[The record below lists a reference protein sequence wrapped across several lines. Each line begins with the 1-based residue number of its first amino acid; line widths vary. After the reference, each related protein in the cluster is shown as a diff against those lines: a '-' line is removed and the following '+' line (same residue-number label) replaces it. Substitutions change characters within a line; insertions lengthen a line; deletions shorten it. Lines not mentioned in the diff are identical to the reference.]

1 MEALV
6 SLYCNFSKVS
16 SSQALSQA
24 RVGAGLKTVLETI
37 HPVAELQV
45 EKKKKNLTAFGRFS
59 PKKKRSSLIWS
70 EKELFQNN
78 GSQDVV
84 DRSATTVSLR
94 NFC

>member
-1 MEALV
+1 M
-6 SLYCNFSKVS
+6 S

-45 EKKKKNLTAFGRFS
+45 EKKKKKNLTAFGRFS

>member
-1 MEALV
+1 M
-6 SLYCNFSKVS
+6 
-16 SSQALSQA
+16 
-24 RVGAGLKTVLETI
+24 
-37 HPVAELQV
+37 HPVAELKV
-45 EKKKKNLTAFGRFS
+45 EKKNLTAFERFT

-84 DRSATTVSLR
+84 HRSATTVLPR